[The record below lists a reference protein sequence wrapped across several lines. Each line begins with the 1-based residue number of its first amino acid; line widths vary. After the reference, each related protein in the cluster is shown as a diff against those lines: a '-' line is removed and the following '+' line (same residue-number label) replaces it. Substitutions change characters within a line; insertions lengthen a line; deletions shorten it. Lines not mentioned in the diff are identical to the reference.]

1 MHCAPVASPGWCWWT
16 DPMMSFADPPRKPP
30 AESIVPM
37 INVVFLLL
45 IFFLMTAQ
53 IAPPEPIAVDP
64 PEASSEDQA
73 EADISL
79 YLGPDGTLAFRDA
92 EGDEAALRALELARI
107 DLCGDG
113 GCDGAKLPP
122 LILRA
127 DAGAPAPQV
136 AKLLPRLAE
145 IGFTDIQLITVPR

>member
-1 MHCAPVASPGWCWWT
+1 
-16 DPMMSFADPPRKPP
+16 MSFADPPRKPP

-53 IAPPEPIAVDP
+53 IAPPEPIAVEP
-64 PEASSEDQA
+64 PEASSEQTA
-73 EADISL
+73 EAELTL
-79 YLGPDGTLAFRDA
+79 YLGPDGTLAYRET
-92 EGDEAALRALELARI
+92 EGEQAVLQALELARI

-113 GCDGAKLPP
+113 GCEGTEVPP

-127 DAGAPAPQV
+127 DGKTPAAGIAR
-136 AKLLPRLAE
+136 LLPQLAA
-145 IGFTDIQLITVPR
+145 IGFSDVQLVTVPK